1 MRRDVIYGEGR
12 AIESPEYVL
21 VLPQPA
27 QQTVGTPLG
36 DDLVIGRERLG
47 MTRELFDAEQLCPQR
62 RLVRASARMCQP
74 GHPFVK
80 TQWQWL
86 HVLGK

>member
-1 MRRDVIYGEGR
+1 MRRDGSTARVARLKVSEN
-12 AIESPEYVL
+12 VL
-21 VLPQPA
+21 VLPQTA
-27 QQTVGTPLG
+27 QQPVGTSLG
-36 DDLVIGRERLG
+36 DDRLTGRERLG
-47 MTRELFDAEQLCPQR
+47 MTRELLNAEQFCPQR